1 MSKLAQLR
9 EARDAKAKKV
19 HEINNRTPSD
29 KRMPQADIEAMDA
42 LLAEIEAIDAEIERE
57 QRVARLAGVD
67 GPSDEELRNRHTRTP
82 GAHAQG
88 SRTLR
93 AFMQGGL
100 AALSADELH
109 AMQTRQALGDPQASW
124 NALSRGHGGVQA
136 AMSTTTPAEG
146 GYTVAPEFSSA
157 LEVAMRAYGAM
168 LAEGTVVRTGT
179 GAQMNVPAA
188 DPTGEEGEIIGQN
201 QPANALDTQFQNIT
215 IDVFRYSSKKI
226 ALPWEL
232 IQDSMFD
239 IESYIQ
245 DLLAMRLG
253 RVRGRHTTIG
263 TGTGQPRGI
272 VPAASVGKIGAAGQ
286 TTSFTYDD
294 LVDLEHS
301 VDPVYRNLPSVG
313 WKMHDTTLARA
324 RKLKDNNGRPIF
336 VPGYEQGNP
345 GGAPDRLLGRRI
357 VVNQD
362 MPVMAAGVK
371 SILFGAFAKYWH
383 REVMDFTLFRFTD
396 SNFTLLGQVGFCAF
410 QRCGG
415 NLVDVGGAVKA
426 YQNSAT

>member
-9 EARDAKAKKV
+9 EAREAKAKKV
-19 HEINNRTPSD
+19 HEINARTPAEQ
-29 KRMPQADIEAMDA
+29 RMPAADAADLDNI
-42 LLAEIEAIDAEIERE
+42 LGEIEAIDGEIARE
-57 QRVARLAGVD
+57 QRLANLAGAN
-67 GPSDEELRNRHTRTP
+67 GPSEEDLRNRHTRTP
-82 GAHAQG
+82 GAHTNTSSAV
-88 SRTLR
+88 R

-100 AALSADELH
+100 GALSQDDLQ
-109 AMQTRQALGDPQASW
+109 AMRTRQAGGDEHAAW
-124 NALSRGHGGVQA
+124 NAMRTAVQA

-146 GYTVAPEFSSA
+146 GFTVGPEFASA
-157 LEVAMRAYGAM
+157 LEVAQRAYGAM
-168 LAEGTVVRTGT
+168 LGEGTRVRTRS
-179 GAQMNVPAA
+179 GAQMNAPAG
-188 DPTGEEGEIIGQN
+188 DPTAEEGEILGQN
-201 QPANALDTQFQNIT
+201 AGTNGQDTTFTNIT
-215 IDVFRYSSKKI
+215 VDVYRYSSKKI

-239 IESYIQ
+239 IEAYIQ

-253 RVRGRHTTIG
+253 RVRGKHTTIG

-272 VPAASVGKIGAAGQ
+272 SVAAGTGKIGSTGQ
-286 TTSFTYDD
+286 TTSVTYDD

-301 VDPVYRNLPSVG
+301 VDPAYRGLPSIG
-313 WKMHDTTLARA
+313 FMMHDTSLARL
-324 RKLKDNNGRPIF
+324 RKIKDTNSRPIF

-345 GGAPDRLLGRRI
+345 GGSPDRLLNRRI
-357 VVNQD
+357 IVNQD
-362 MPVMAAGVK
+362 MPVMAANAK

-396 SNFTLLGQVGFCAF
+396 SAFTLNGQVGFCAF

-426 YQNSAT
+426 YANSAT